1 MYKVIRYFID
11 LEDNNHAYHVG
22 DTFPRDGKKVSVER
36 INALLSGDNKRKAKM
51 IVEDTTAVS
60 EPKEE
65 AQEEPREE
73 PQEEPQTVEEP
84 KKKEAPKQKASSKSK
99 KKIKEG

>member
-51 IVEDTTAVS
+51 IIEDTTAVS

-65 AQEEPREE
+65 AQEEP
-73 PQEEPQTVEEP
+73 QIVEEP